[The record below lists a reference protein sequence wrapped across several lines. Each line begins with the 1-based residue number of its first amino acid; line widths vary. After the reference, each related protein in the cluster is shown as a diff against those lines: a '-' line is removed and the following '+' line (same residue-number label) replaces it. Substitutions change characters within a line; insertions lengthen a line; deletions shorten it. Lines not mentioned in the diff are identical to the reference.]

1 MYMAFTFTNGGNPCI
16 TKTNR
21 EAFRMFCKYYTVQTG
36 ARTFCAVGLREWNG
50 RPNFSNYGACKL
62 IAENIAQEW
71 QHDFDSFAYS
81 WEDLAGWGDFF
92 AEIGKKFGLS
102 REFRENGII

>member
-1 MYMAFTFTNGGNPCI
+1 MAFTFTNGGKPYI

-50 RPNFSNYGACKL
+50 RPNYSDYHTNQL
-62 IAENIAQEW
+62 ILQSVAQDW
-71 QHDFDSFAYS
+71 QHDFNCIAYS
-81 WEDLAGWGDFF
+81 WDDLAGWGDFF
-92 AEIGKKFGLS
+92 AEIGRKFGLL
-102 REFRENGII
+102 REFRENGIL